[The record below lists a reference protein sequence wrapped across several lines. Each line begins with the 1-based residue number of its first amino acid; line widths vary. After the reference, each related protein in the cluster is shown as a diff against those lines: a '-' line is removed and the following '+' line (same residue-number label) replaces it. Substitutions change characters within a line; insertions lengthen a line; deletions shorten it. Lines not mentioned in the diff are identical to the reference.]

1 MQIWSDVICYVAA
14 DQHYGPAKALKKT
27 NDEVLDILGPVADY
41 LWHDRYQA
49 QHGPETGGMLLNAWI
64 KELEAAAADL
74 AECELSS
81 SPCRGV
87 LSVPGQL
94 PELVLQP
101 D

>member
-1 MQIWSDVICYVAA
+1 VQIWSDVICYDAA
-14 DQHYGPAKALKKT
+14 DQHYGPAKALNKT
-27 NDEVLDILGPVADY
+27 NDEVLEVLSPVADY

-64 KELEAAAADL
+64 EELAAAAADL

-87 LSVPGQL
+87 LSITGQL